1 MDPDTHIAT
10 PNSFNVDGDEIV
22 CICDAAHLIKNI
34 KSCFMSSQTDF
45 VLADDVVQSNG
56 LPSNMPKFGHILDLA
71 KFQVSSVNFHNILK
85 VTSRLVDIFTATSL

>member
-22 CICDAAHLIKNI
+22 CICDAAHLVKNI
-34 KSCFMSSQTDF
+34 KQCFMSSQTDF

-71 KFQVSSVNFHNILK
+71 KFQVNSIIFIL
-85 VTSRLVDIFTATSL
+85 SI

>member
-1 MDPDTHIAT
+1 MDPVTHKAK

-22 CICDAAHLIKNI
+22 CICDAAHLVKNI
-34 KSCFMSSQTDF
+34 KQCFMSSQTDF

-71 KFQVSSVNFHNILK
+71 KFQVNSFILHNMKL
-85 VTSRLVDIFTATSL
+85 L